1 MRMPSAATATPPFS
15 SVRKPSTSAVGQAER
30 LARVRFLTRPC
41 SRKLSRNR
49 MAGGEPTLGT
59 DSIYMGPFNSSPP
72 LFLLAQSIPLHG
84 YKSHPKIAPR
94 LQKPLGSTASDVKT
108 SV

>member
-1 MRMPSAATATPPFS
+1 MRMPSAARATPPFS

-49 MAGGEPTLGT
+49 IAGGEPRLGT
-59 DSIYMGPFNSSPP
+59 DSMYMGPFNSSPS
-72 LFLLAQSIPLHG
+72 LFLPEKSIPLHG
-84 YKSHPKIAPR
+84 YKFDSKIAPR

-108 SV
+108 SD